1 LGALYMLKLKKMAKA
16 DAAGIDEIP
25 RLRTSAEISAAALDA
40 YWEKLTASGPVPV
53 DTLPSQLPP
62 SRLLQNWRW
71 YVTEHWKQ
79 ALVTS
84 LCYLLTFLL
93 WRQLA

>member
-1 LGALYMLKLKKMAKA
+1 MLKLRKMAKG
-16 DAAGIDEIP
+16 DAIGIGDVP
-25 RLRTSAEISAAALDA
+25 RLGSSAEISAAALDA
-40 YWEKLTASGPVPV
+40 YWEKLTTGTASREYVRPRLPV
-53 DTLPSQLPP
+53 SHF
-62 SRLLQNWRW
+62 LQNWRW

-93 WRQLA
+93 WRQLV

>member
-1 LGALYMLKLKKMAKA
+1 MGALYMLKLEKMAKA

-25 RLRTSAEISAAALDA
+25 RLRSSAEVSAAALDA
-40 YWEKLTASGPVPV
+40 YWEKLTTGATTSEYVAP
-53 DTLPSQLPP
+53 QLPP
-62 SRLLQNWRW
+62 SRLLQSWRW
-71 YVTEHWKQ
+71 YATEHWKQ
-79 ALVTS
+79 ALITS